1 MSEYTAEEKLR
12 RTLEGNINNKNSNKE
27 QSDTTQKRPSLPKRI
42 VRRPRKP
49 DSAQSEK
56 IIDSFIDDFEKKI
69 EKSLSGEELAH
80 TPKSTTKPKPKIKIR
95 HSVKQNS
102 LIPEE
107 VTAPEPV
114 VEEQAPE
121 IPEPES
127 FEDNPSG
134 LTSFGHLPVHRG
146 GESVAEIEEQVP
158 AVEEADEPEEIE
170 EVKEVPEEVEG
181 LLAPP
186 VKGERAS
193 LLERGLFQKNRGGE
207 SVAEIEEQAPAVE
220 EADEPEEI
228 EEVKEVP
235 EEVEGLLAPPV
246 KGERASLL
254 ERGVFQKNS
263 EGEPEP
269 VIEEQED
276 EEYEEENHSLL
287 NPDNDNNSSQENELP
302 DIPLIEDDNNEEEE
316 NLPEIPVINLEDD
329 NEEIDSGLDNFSPD
343 VVVSVDAKIPEPE
356 PYIDPESQ
364 AVPVS
369 VSMPESTKTAE
380 DKLMADIAEAMTGD
394 PLTLSGRENLEP
406 YNLPEN
412 FLSSS
417 ENPERQSAED
427 KLRANIAQ
435 AISETRRDNLI
446 EPSNFDE
453 QPLPEPEPE
462 PEPPSLPVTDN
473 DQKPETEVQSG
484 FEEFPVP
491 EPEPELA
498 PEENSEEESQ
508 EQEQEQEQAPAV
520 EEADEPEEV
529 EDVKEVTE
537 EVEGLLAPPVKGER
551 ASLLARGLFQE
562 NSEDEPEFQDKENS
576 PDEPKAPEIF
586 DLNNESYEPEKEEI
600 KEEVPVQEEQEPEE
614 QDNSSFFDSDFSL
627 ASDFNQTEINHEEE
641 QIENNMPE
649 QSLLNDE
656 TESTMPQP
664 SVQEAPEAHDEDF
677 GDDWDISSLGALSE
691 ATSIPDY
698 EEHEHE
704 EFPGQETHHEE
715 FKPDFMTSPA
725 VNRGEE
731 LEKEKVMGIREK
743 IAAKKSGAAK
753 EKDSNKIKSSS
764 GMGGA
769 LSTVLMILLLAVGGL
784 ILWQLMQL
792 NDTLTANLMNLS
804 GGSFTPLTQNES
816 KPSYEYSVD
825 FILDNNWNE
834 RMTQRGREGW
844 QVVGSRRTQD
854 SVTGALGYEII
865 FMRRT
870 GK

>member
-1 MSEYTAEEKLR
+1 
-12 RTLEGNINNKNSNKE
+12 
-27 QSDTTQKRPSLPKRI
+27 
-42 VRRPRKP
+42 
-49 DSAQSEK
+49 
-56 IIDSFIDDFEKKI
+56 
-69 EKSLSGEELAH
+69 
-80 TPKSTTKPKPKIKIR
+80 
-95 HSVKQNS
+95 
-102 LIPEE
+102 

-121 IPEPES
+121 LPESES
-127 FEDNPSG
+127 FEDNPSD
-134 LTSFGHLPVHRG
+134 LTSFGHLPLH
-146 GESVAEIEEQVP
+146 
-158 AVEEADEPEEIE
+158 
-170 EVKEVPEEVEG
+170 
-181 LLAPP
+181 
-186 VKGERAS
+186 
-193 LLERGLFQKNRGGE
+193 RGGE

-235 EEVEGLLAPPV
+235 EEVERLLAPPV

-254 ERGVFQKNS
+254 ERGLFQKNS
-263 EGEPEP
+263 EGESVAEIEEQAPELPEPEPIIEEQAPELPEPEP
-269 VIEEQED
+269 VVEEQEEQED

-491 EPEPELA
+491 EPEPEPELA
-498 PEENSEEESQ
+498 PEENSEEELQ

-520 EEADEPEEV
+520 EEVDEPEEV
-529 EDVKEVTE
+529 ENVKEVTE
-537 EVEGLLAPPVKGER
+537 EVEGLLAPPVNVER
-551 ASLLARGLFQE
+551 GSLLARGLFQE

-600 KEEVPVQEEQEPEE
+600 KEEEVPVQEEQEPEE

>member
-12 RTLEGNINNKNSNKE
+12 RTLEGNINNKNFDSNKE
-27 QSDTTQKRPSLPKRI
+27 QSDTTRKRPSLPKRI

-121 IPEPES
+121 LPEPES

-134 LTSFGHLPVHRG
+134 LTSFGHLPLH
-146 GESVAEIEEQVP
+146 
-158 AVEEADEPEEIE
+158 
-170 EVKEVPEEVEG
+170 
-181 LLAPP
+181 
-186 VKGERAS
+186 
-193 LLERGLFQKNRGGE
+193 RGGE

-329 NEEIDSGLDNFSPD
+329 DEELDSGLDNFSPD

-551 ASLLARGLFQE
+551 ASLLARGLFQK

-586 DLNNESYEPEKEEI
+586 DLNNENYEPEKEEI
-600 KEEVPVQEEQEPEE
+600 KEEEVPVQEEQEPEE

-627 ASDFNQTEINHEEE
+627 ASDFNQTENNHEEE